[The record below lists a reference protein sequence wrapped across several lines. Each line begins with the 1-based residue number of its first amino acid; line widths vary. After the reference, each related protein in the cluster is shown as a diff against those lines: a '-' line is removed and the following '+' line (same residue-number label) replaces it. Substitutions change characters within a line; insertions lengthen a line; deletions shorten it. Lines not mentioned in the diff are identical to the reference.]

1 MYIYSL
7 LPRIYIEYSYILP
20 LLAKR
25 YPPAFKYLI
34 MPPTSSTCPT
44 PYLNDSTRQRLRDQ
58 TKEPVSWDTGAE
70 YDHPH
75 SNLNDYQTFRSSA
88 FPQLSKAEATQVL
101 ADFLTPLQPLPTSQK
116 GALNR
121 LDAAAR
127 HPHWDSSLVIK
138 ALADLDIA
146 FFDGRLK
153 DSVVAVWATE
163 REIVEKVLSGVKYR
177 SGFKGLCQPLAP
189 EENEGQQR
197 CKIWLNSDSIF
208 NVPDPR
214 LQMWQTMF
222 HELVVSVFSRNRKTT
237 PITS

>member
-1 MYIYSL
+1 MS
-7 LPRIYIEYSYILP
+7 
-20 LLAKR
+20 
-25 YPPAFKYLI
+25 
-34 MPPTSSTCPT
+34 PTPSNSPT
-44 PYLNDSTRQRLRDQ
+44 PYLNDSTRQRLREQ
-58 TKEPVSWDTGAE
+58 TEEPISWDTGAE

-75 SNLNDYQTFRSSA
+75 SDLNDYQTFRSSA
-88 FPQLSKAEATQVL
+88 FPQLSKAEATQIL
-101 ADFLTPLQPLPTSQK
+101 ADFLTPLHPLPASQK

-127 HPHWDSSLVIK
+127 HPNWDPSLVIK

-153 DSVVAVWATE
+153 GSVVAVWATE
-163 REIVEKVLSGVKYR
+163 REIVEEVLKDIKYR

-189 EENEGQQR
+189 MENEGQQR

-208 NVPDPR
+208 DVPDPR

-222 HELVVSVFSRNRKTT
+222 HELVVSVSSWNRKRLR
-237 PITS
+237 